1 MEGSR
6 AVVGGAERLN
16 EVRFNETVFPWLRST
31 SSLGLPI
38 AFPWRSLGEH
48 GLHVAAGGG
57 FDGMT

>member
-57 FDGMT
+57 G